1 MPNNRTIDSMLLS
14 IQDTIKKLQSYQ
26 QSPAPIL
33 SVYLGVSD
41 KKEKL
46 PKRFASLLKQS
57 LPEYQEA
64 TLRQNIEYIRAYLEQ
79 FSSQDKYRGIA
90 LFSGGKNL
98 WEVVTTEF
106 KLPDRITLSHSPDLG
121 PLLHELDT
129 YKRYLVIL
137 ADRERTRLYT
147 LYLGAIE
154 DKEDFRKDDVHQ
166 KVKAQGS
173 PELEKNIDSHIRDEL
188 QKHFDF
194 VADKVKEFVERKPLA
209 GVVVG
214 GHQTSLHDLENH
226 LPKQIRQKI
235 IGTFTADTDLDDN
248 TLIAK
253 SKEVI
258 EKEHSVPKPEKTKH
272 FTPI

>member
-1 MPNNRTIDSMLLS
+1 MPNSRTMDSMLLS
-14 IQDTIKKLQSYQ
+14 IQDTIQKLQNYQ

-33 SVYLGVSD
+33 SVYLTVSN
-41 KKEKL
+41 KKQTVV
-46 PKRFASLLKQS
+46 KRFQSLLKQS

-79 FSSQDKYRGIA
+79 FSSYDKYRGIA
-90 LFSGGKNL
+90 LFSGGDNL
-98 WEVVTTEF
+98 WEVVTTDF

-154 DKEDFRKDDVHQ
+154 DKADFRKDDVHQ
-166 KVKAQGS
+166 KVKAQGT
-173 PELEKNIDSHIRDEL
+173 PELEKRFDRHIRDEL

-194 VADKVKEFVERKPLA
+194 VADKVKAFVEQKPLA

-214 GHQTSLHDLENH
+214 GHHTTLHDLENH
-226 LPKQIRQKI
+226 LPKPIRQKI

-253 SKEVI
+253 SKEII
-258 EKEHSVPKPEKTKH
+258 EKEHYVPEPEESKH
-272 FTPI
+272 FTRI